1 MKWTD
6 LIIYTLLSVIVI
18 YIQLKAYE
26 KLSSKTN
33 IKYRYI
39 HHILII
45 LAGMLITYNT
55 YLNSNALR
63 AYISF
68 GILLFLELIIYKD
81 TLRKTIV
88 YGTISYIFVVISE
101 IILDVFLLVSKII
114 DLKTIDE
121 KIGIKVLISISISF
135 LAYIIARNSIIKKIS
150 DKVMKMF
157 DKSIIPLIILIFSL
171 VAMLVIAF
179 KNISFLTYTNYISSI
194 VLLIIFSIF
203 IIMVIYNEQKVEKEI
218 SKTEALL
225 DFMADYERKIE
236 EDRINRHEML
246 NNLLILKSY
255 SNKNSKKF
263 NETLDELINTYS
275 KKGIDIKN
283 IYKLPSGLKGIIYY
297 KISEVKN
304 KNLNININIS
314 KQLSSSLSNLDSN
327 TYTLVCKIVGIT
339 FDNAIEA
346 SENSNEKIVNFD
358 VYEEN
363 NNIVIELSN
372 SYKNKIDLG
381 KINNKNYSTKGK
393 NRGLGLYIVKT
404 LINNNNNIRLEQNK
418 VDKFFITKIYVKN
431 LDKEL
436 I

>member
-283 IYKLPSGLKGIIYY
+283 IYKLPS
-297 KISEVKN
+297 
-304 KNLNININIS
+304 
-314 KQLSSSLSNLDSN
+314 
-327 TYTLVCKIVGIT
+327 
-339 FDNAIEA
+339 
-346 SENSNEKIVNFD
+346 
-358 VYEEN
+358 
-363 NNIVIELSN
+363 
-372 SYKNKIDLG
+372 
-381 KINNKNYSTKGK
+381 
-393 NRGLGLYIVKT
+393 
-404 LINNNNNIRLEQNK
+404 
-418 VDKFFITKIYVKN
+418 
-431 LDKEL
+431 
-436 I
+436 

>member
-1 MKWTD
+1 M
-6 LIIYTLLSVIVI
+6 
-18 YIQLKAYE
+18 
-26 KLSSKTN
+26 
-33 IKYRYI
+33 
-39 HHILII
+39 
-45 LAGMLITYNT
+45 
-55 YLNSNALR
+55 
-63 AYISF
+63 
-68 GILLFLELIIYKD
+68 
-81 TLRKTIV
+81 
-88 YGTISYIFVVISE
+88 
-101 IILDVFLLVSKII
+101 
-114 DLKTIDE
+114 
-121 KIGIKVLISISISF
+121 LISISISF

-297 KISEVKN
+297 KVSEVKS

-404 LINNNNNIRLEQNK
+404 LINNNNNIRLEQNN